1 LAKLKGKEMIVY
13 SIKIDGVK
21 TATVGSLTNVV
32 KQVNYTV
39 TGVDGT
45 QSFSLPTKV
54 VLADPE
60 PQNFVS
66 FQNLTESQVVAWVEN
81 LPETTSVKAHIQLV
95 VNRMVQ
101 EASYQESNIPW
112 APIPAPV
119 PAPIP

>member
-1 LAKLKGKEMIVY
+1 MIVY

-39 TGVDGT
+39 TGTRSG

-101 EASYQESNIPW
+101 EASYQESNVPW
-112 APIPAPV
+112 APTPPPTPAPT
-119 PAPIP
+119 P